1 MHRAKPSREKLCL
14 AARGARTKIIVGR
27 VTEWSGFR
35 GDNAIMRRFA
45 MILRRG
51 VFAAIAL
58 LLGSASAFAQVQI
71 RLNQYSAKFLCGD
84 AKELGTTVRPGNYET
99 SINVHNPQFQAVRF
113 VKKAVRSP
121 REGERQFPRPEF
133 RLPREPLEADFAEQ
147 IDCKLIRALLGPVG
161 NDPFIEGFVVLIA
174 IPSQQTNPEGLD
186 VVGVYTVD
194 TPQQS
199 ISLEIVPVPARVLT
213 FGGAAGRRMLDQLQ
227 QSKPE

>member
-1 MHRAKPSREKLCL
+1 
-14 AARGARTKIIVGR
+14 
-27 VTEWSGFR
+27 
-35 GDNAIMRRFA
+35 

-58 LLGSASAFAQVQI
+58 LLGSASAFAQAQI

-84 AKELGTTVRPGNYET
+84 AKELGTTVRPGTYET
-99 SINVHNPQFQAVRF
+99 SINIHNPQFQPVRF
-113 VKKAVRSP
+113 VKKAVRAP

-133 RLPREPLEADFAEQ
+133 RVPREPLEADFAEQ
-147 IDCKLIRALLGPVG
+147 IDCKLIRALLGSPAG

-174 IPSQQTNPEGLD
+174 IPSQQTNPEALD

-199 ISLEIVPVPARVLT
+199 ISLEVVPVAARVLT
-213 FGGAAGRRMLDQLQ
+213 FGGAAGRRMLDQLL